1 MDNFE
6 NKNDIDG
13 EVNESKVIIL
23 EDKMKDKQEYE
34 NEAPHIDSDGMIE
47 GKYIDIT
54 EINRNNRNNN
64 KTYYTETVLNEEKP
78 KKGYSRF
85 KRFIAG
91 VLIASLIGG
100 PMVKVGFGLV
110 KSFNSRSSASS
121 STNISSNSNAAS
133 SSVNAIELS
142 NIENTSVSPA
152 SVIAKN
158 VGPAV
163 VGITNTLSVKDF
175 FSNRERNTQ
184 SSGSG
189 IIFDETNDKIFIV
202 TNEHVVS
209 VNSYTSQQSIVVTLS
224 GDQKLE
230 AEIVG
235 VDEETD
241 LAVLSVDKS
250 SMSAE
255 TLSKIVVAKFGDS
268 SQLQVGELA
277 VAIGNPL
284 GEQFSNSVT
293 QGIISG
299 LDRTVTTTDR
309 VYTVIQTD
317 AAINNGNSGGA
328 LVNSKSEVIGINT
341 LKATTNGT
349 SEVEGMGFAIPT
361 NIAKPIIE
369 ELMNKGYISRPYL
382 GIVME
387 GTVTEQLSQI
397 YGVPVG
403 VMVESVTEGS
413 SAANAGIKSGDIIT
427 AFDGEKIMS
436 TEQLSQLIKSH
447 KVGDKVIIDLVRNG
461 KNPLSLNVELQESKG
476 QSTQNI
482 IQQNKQDTSDYY
494 DDYFSFPFGFWY

>member
-1 MDNFE
+1 MDDINNFE
-6 NKNDIDG
+6 NKNNID
-13 EVNESKVIIL
+13 EKVEEPKVIIL
-23 EDKMKDKQEYE
+23 EDKMKDKEETPYV
-34 NEAPHIDSDGMIE
+34 DDDGTIE

-54 EINRNNRNNN
+54 EINRNNKNNN
-64 KTYYTETVLNEEKP
+64 KTYYTETVLNEEKH
-78 KKGYSRF
+78 KKGYSGF

-100 PMVKVGFGLV
+100 PMIKVGFGLV
-110 KSFNSRSSASS
+110 ESFNNRNLVSI
-121 STNISSNSNAAS
+121 STNTSSNSDSVS
-133 SSVNAIELS
+133 SSVNAVELS
-142 NIENTSVSPA
+142 NVENTSVSPA

-175 FSNRERNTQ
+175 FSKREKNTQ

-209 VNSYTSQQSIVVTLS
+209 INSYTSQQSIVVTLS

-250 SMSAE
+250 NMSAE
-255 TLSKIVVAKFGDS
+255 TLNKIVVAKFGDS

-341 LKATTNGT
+341 LKAST
-349 SEVEGMGFAIPT
+349 SGVEGMGFAIPT

-387 GTVTEQLSQI
+387 GTITEQLSQI
-397 YGVPVG
+397 YGVAAG
-403 VMVESVTEGS
+403 VMVESVAQGS
-413 SAANAGIKSGDIIT
+413 SAEKAGIQGGDIIT
-427 AFDGEKIMS
+427 SFDGEKIMS

-447 KVGDKVIIDLVRNG
+447 KVGDRVTIDIVRNG
-461 KNPLSLNVELQESKG
+461 KNPLSVSVELQESKNQNT
-476 QSTQNI
+476 QSF
-482 IQQNKQDTSDYY
+482 IQQNQQDTSDYY
-494 DDYFSFPFGFWY
+494 NDFYEFSLPFGFWY